1 MLRLGHVAPLYALHH
16 LSDRGLQP
24 VTLDEALSILASWH
38 GMSGRH
44 ESQAVRE
51 QWARTL
57 FPHDS
62 LEWAL
67 RYLESKGA
75 KIPTSTCACVYVRF
89 VSLVGCTCNEH
100 SQPYQPRMGQA
111 VADVE
116 RIARRHGAWHTG
128 GGMGQYPSP
137 GDALCMRVE
146 NPHVSVVVGSR
157 ASDGA
162 ILSIDGGQRD
172 NTWTLQRERI
182 LVAPDGETPHL
193 VDLDDG
199 VASNVGRVSKL
210 YARVDIATILA
221 SLEKCS

>member
-1 MLRLGHVAPLYALHH
+1 MRTFFERTSLPRAMQMTIASAL
-16 LSDRGLQP
+16 
-24 VTLDEALSILASWH
+24 VTLASWH

-44 ESQAVRE
+44 ESQDIRV

-100 SQPYQPRMGQA
+100 SQPYQPR
-111 VADVE
+111 
-116 RIARRHGAWHTG
+116 
-128 GGMGQYPSP
+128 MGQYPSP